1 MDKVSQFSKI
11 KTEELPS
18 GKAEE
23 KVRRE
28 IPEVLSTKRRSGPV
42 EDIHF

>member
-1 MDKVSQFSKI
+1 M
-11 KTEELPS
+11 EELPS

-28 IPEVLSTKRRSGPV
+28 IPEALSRKRRSGP
-42 EDIHF
+42 EENIHF